1 MSIIRG
7 AVGCFKVLKTLKPM
21 GIIRGTVGCQWPML
35 FDQELRL
42 GDLRTGEQHPI
53 YFG

>member
-1 MSIIRG
+1 
-7 AVGCFKVLKTLKPM
+7 M